1 MSCRWRLSS
10 PVLRSPPLPLEGS
23 LEEGQAAETG
33 EEQGKAPFLS
43 LLPAPVVSHLQ
54 GSSVPRLSH
63 HSKEVLATT
72 SWTGGKKTDAK
83 FTSFLSSFYIYIY
96 IPDHIYFLLIIQR
109 FPLTI

>member
-54 GSSVPRLSH
+54 SPLVPRPTD
-63 HSKEVLATT
+63 HSKEVLAIT
-72 SWTGGKKTDAK
+72 SWTEGKKTDAK
-83 FTSFLSSFYIYIY
+83 FAAFLNS
-96 IPDHIYFLLIIQR
+96 
-109 FPLTI
+109 